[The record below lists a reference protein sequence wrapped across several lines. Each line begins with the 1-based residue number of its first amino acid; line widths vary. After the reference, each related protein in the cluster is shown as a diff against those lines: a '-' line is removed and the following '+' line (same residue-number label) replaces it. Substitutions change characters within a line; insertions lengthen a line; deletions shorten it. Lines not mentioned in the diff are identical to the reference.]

1 MTDSIFRSNLLQKN
15 LEICRSYLSKDLQID
30 DLILII
36 NDMIYAS
43 VSVVNNKFSIHPV
56 CLVNAVKNIIS
67 ENKNNPPKELLFFT
81 LNYLFQYDFRINDQY
96 ILDKTIRDG
105 LKPIACTADLED
117 ACQNQDWPKA
127 ELIMAHTF
135 MASDRSRGTF
145 DLLAELALQN
155 VPQNGLVVFHIL
167 RAYQFQENKS
177 DNWAF
182 TKAMFDQI
190 SNQMLL
196 NPHERTDATPWKVN
210 PVMVHSEDIILLSAI
225 SRIWNGDYVR
235 IDSYKRELSHWLS
248 EIFAN
253 KLSEK
258 NLFKDEKINSSKS
271 ISYLSIA
278 EKILYQKKSM
288 DEKAIDLLRL
298 ESIRGLSKFLNINQ
312 IKDLNKKFNNFSV

>member
-1 MTDSIFRSNLLQKN
+1 MTDSIFRSNLLKKN
-15 LEICRSYLSKDLQID
+15 VEICRNYISKDLQID

-36 NDMIYAS
+36 NDLIYAS
-43 VSVVNNKFSIHPV
+43 VSVVNNKFPVHPV

-67 ENKNNPPKELLFFT
+67 ENKNNPSKELLYFT
-81 LNYLFQYDFRINDQY
+81 LNYLFQYDFRINDRH
-96 ILDKTIRDG
+96 ILDKTIREG
-105 LKPIACTADLED
+105 LKPIACTADLEN
-117 ACQNQDWPKA
+117 ACQNQNWSEA

-155 VPQNGLVVFHIL
+155 VPQNGLVVYHML

-190 SNQMLL
+190 SNQILL
-196 NPHERTDATPWKVN
+196 NPHQRTDVIPWKVN

-235 IDSYKRELSHWLS
+235 INSYKRELSYWLS

-258 NLFKDEKINSSKS
+258 NLFEDEKINSGKS

-278 EKILYQKKSM
+278 EKILYQKKTM
-288 DEKAIDLLRL
+288 DEKAIDLVSL
-298 ESIRGLSKFLNINQ
+298 ESIRGLSKFLNIIQ
-312 IKDLNKKFNNFSV
+312 INDLNKKFNYFSV